1 MLWFSERRGEAEAL
15 IKDKRLFSVSLFSF
29 VYLSNFCSTSFFFP
43 ITSFFLIYCSGKHIP
58 PTLYSMPAGWESAV
72 QPPVKAEM
80 HITHILAL
88 ANFAIWGL
96 DKHKHKHA

>member
-1 MLWFSERRGEAEAL
+1 MSLSFLLCASATFAAL
-15 IKDKRLFSVSLFSF
+15 LFF
-29 VYLSNFCSTSFFFP
+29 LSP
-43 ITSFFLIYCSGKHIP
+43 LFFLIYCSGKHIP

-88 ANFAIWGL
+88 VNSAFWDL
-96 DKHKHKHA
+96 DKHAHA

>member
-15 IKDKRLFSVSLFSF
+15 IKDKRLFFCLSLF
-29 VYLSNFCSTSFFFP
+29 FCVPQQLLQHFFFFP

-88 ANFAIWGL
+88 ANSAIWGL
-96 DKHKHKHA
+96 DKHAHA

>member
-15 IKDKRLFSVSLFSF
+15 IKDKRLFFLSLSF
-29 VYLSNFCSTSFFFP
+29 LLCASATFAALLFFFP

-88 ANFAIWGL
+88 ANSAIWGL
-96 DKHKHKHA
+96 DKHAHA